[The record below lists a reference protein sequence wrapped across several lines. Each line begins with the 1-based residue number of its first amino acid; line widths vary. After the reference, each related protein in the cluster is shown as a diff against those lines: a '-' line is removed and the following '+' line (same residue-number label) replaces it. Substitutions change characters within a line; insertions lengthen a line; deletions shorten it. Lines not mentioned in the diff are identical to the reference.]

1 MTRVVRGATARPALT
16 IALCLLLAALGLVY
30 TARTLTFQTSSV
42 ELLPPDR
49 VYVQRFKHYLR
60 DFGELNDIV
69 IVIEASQIEHAES
82 FATRLA
88 DELRRPPLSAPRVT
102 YRVDPEAFGGRALL
116 YMTTDQLADLRDKV
130 TAHRTFLEAYAA
142 EPTLAQLVAGVDHEI
157 ARRFAGRFIDLGL
170 DDQPA
175 RLDPGF
181 VNALLTAIDERLES
195 TAPRP
200 SPWREL
206 FSGEREQRAGYFLSR
221 DKKLLFML
229 VEARREAGNF
239 VDNREVIA
247 AIRGTIAR
255 LRAEYP
261 GVDAGVTGTPALGND
276 EMLTAF
282 HDSAVA
288 TTLASILTLAS
299 VVWLFKRV
307 TKPLVMFAVLL
318 LSLAW
323 SLGIVTLTI
332 GHLTVFSV
340 MFMSL
345 FVGLGIDYGIYFLFR
360 YEEEKAF
367 GRTIHAAAEVTA
379 RRAGPGI
386 LFAALSAAG
395 TFGVLTLTEFRG
407 IVEFGFIAGM
417 SILMAFVAMM
427 TLFPAVLVILDRRT
441 SPRVV
446 LPAATSGG
454 GRRPGVRTL
463 ERLTAYSH
471 TILVVTGVVTVLSLV
486 ALSMVR
492 FDYNRLNLQAK
503 RTESAVWE
511 LKILAS
517 GRSAFPALASA
528 DGLDDLQAKRDAF
541 MRLST
546 VSDVVSI
553 LNVVPDHQAEK
564 TVLIRGLATI
574 LGPVRVAPATDEDP
588 GPLRA
593 ALTSVRRRLDIAVR
607 EAGDETASQTL
618 ASAARRAQSLL
629 DRLQHIGPTTAR
641 RLAEIQAQFR
651 DDFMADLQ
659 RVQSNLA
666 PRPMTVADLPEE
678 VTRKFVGR
686 SGTFLMQLYPS
697 VNTWD
702 RDGVAQFVS
711 ELRSV
716 DPTVTGSPVIG
727 YEAGRMMERAYFEG
741 TLYALVLV
749 LVLAGLVLRRW
760 RTTLLAVLPMVLGT
774 LWTIGVMRPVGL
786 SFNLANVWAL
796 PLIIGAAAEYGLNV
810 VLRYQEAASDGGPG
824 LGRSTIMAVVLNGLT
839 TIAGFGSLM
848 VARHQ
853 GIFSLGLLLTIG
865 AVAGLAAALIVL
877 PPLLRRWCPAERTTT
892 AKVEV
897 RRAASLVVL
906 VSVVFAMPFT
916 VAGRAAAGEPT
927 EQVQAAVT
935 ELYRLLGPSSSG
947 SADRRQ
953 REEVAAVVLDR
964 LFDWRSMARQALQ
977 HHWDE
982 RTPPERDEFI
992 RLFADVFRHAYL
1004 ARMSLVDATKF
1015 RYLGDRIMGDKAT
1028 VDTQVTTKRGSS
1040 IAVAYLAARGAE
1052 PRWLV
1057 EDVRVEGISLIANYR
1072 TQFASIISRSSYED
1086 LVKRLRERLRE
1097 H

>member
-1 MTRVVRGATARPALT
+1 VTRFVRRAIDRPGLT
-16 IALCLLLAALGLVY
+16 IALCLLLAALGLGY

-42 ELLPPDR
+42 DLLPPDR
-49 VYVQRFKHYLR
+49 IYVQRFKHYLR

-69 IVIEASQIEHAES
+69 IVIQASQIEHAQT
-82 FATRLA
+82 FAARLA
-88 DELRRPPLSAPRVT
+88 DEIRRPPLSAPRVT

-116 YMTTDQLADLRDKV
+116 YMSMDQLADLRDKV
-130 TAHRTFLEAYAA
+130 ASHRSFLEAYAA
-142 EPTLAQLVAGVDHEI
+142 KPTLAQLVAGVDHEI

-170 DDQPA
+170 DDEPA

-181 VNALLTAIDERLES
+181 VDALLTAIDERLENA
-195 TAPRP
+195 APGQ

-206 FSGEREQRAGYFLSR
+206 FSAEREERSGYFLSR

-239 VDNREVIA
+239 ADNREVIA
-247 AIRGTIAR
+247 TLRGMIAS

-288 TTLASILTLAS
+288 TTLASILTLAA
-299 VVWLFKRV
+299 VMLLFRRV

-318 LSLAW
+318 VSLAW
-323 SLGIVTLTI
+323 SLGLVTLTI

-367 GRTIHAAAEVTA
+367 GRTVRAAAEVTA
-379 RRAGPGI
+379 ARAGPGI

-395 TFGVLTLTEFRG
+395 TFGVLTLTDFRG
-407 IVEFGFIAGM
+407 IVEFGFIAGL

-441 SPRVV
+441 WPRVV
-446 LPAATSGG
+446 VPASATAAA
-454 GRRPGVRTL
+454 RRPSVRAL
-463 ERLTAYSH
+463 EWLTSYSR
-471 TILVVTGVVTVLSLV
+471 TILLVSGVATALSLL
-486 ALSMVR
+486 ALPMVR

-503 RTESAVWE
+503 GTESANWE

-528 DGLDDLQAKRDAF
+528 ESVDNLQAKRDAF
-541 MRLST
+541 ARLST

-553 LNVVPDHQAEK
+553 LNVVPDRQAEK
-564 TVLIRGLATI
+564 IDLIRRLATI
-574 LGPVRVAPATDEDP
+574 LAPVRVAPATDEDP
-588 GPLRA
+588 RQLRG
-593 ALTSVRRRLDIAVR
+593 ALTSLQRRLDIAVR
-607 EAGDETASQTL
+607 ETDTESAAQTL
-618 ASAARRAQSLL
+618 ASAARRAHSLL
-629 DRLQHIGPTTAR
+629 DRLRHVDATAAR
-641 RLAEIQAQFR
+641 RLAEVQAQFR
-651 DDFMADLQ
+651 DDFVTKLQ
-659 RVQSNLA
+659 RVQRNLA

-686 SGTFLMQLYPS
+686 SGALLMQLYPS

-702 RDGVAQFVS
+702 REGVAQFVS

-741 TLYALVLV
+741 TLGALVLV
-749 LVLAGLVLRRW
+749 LVLAAVVLRRW
-760 RTTLLAVLPMVLGT
+760 RTTLLAVLPMILGT
-774 LWTIGVMRPVGL
+774 LWTIGVMRPAGL

-810 VLRYQEAASDGGPG
+810 VLRYQEAANDGGPG
-824 LGRSTIMAVVLNGLT
+824 LGRSTIMAVLLNGLT
-839 TIAGFGSLM
+839 TMAGFGSLM

-853 GIFSLGLLLTIG
+853 GIFSLGLLLTLG
-865 AVAGLAAALIVL
+865 AVAGLAAALVVL
-877 PPLLRRWCPAERTTT
+877 PALLRRWSPAERTTT
-892 AKVEV
+892 ARVGI
-897 RRAASLVVL
+897 RRAASLVIL
-906 VSVVFAMPFT
+906 MSVVSAFPFAVP
-916 VAGRAAAGEPT
+916 GPAAAGEPT
-927 EQVQAAVT
+927 EQVQATVN
-935 ELYRLLGPSSSG
+935 ELYRLLGPGAG
-947 SADRRQ
+947 SAADRRQ
-953 REEVAAVVLDR
+953 REEAAGVVLDR
-964 LFDWRSMARQALQ
+964 LFDWRTMARQALQ
-977 HHWDE
+977 HHWEE
-982 RTPPERDEFI
+982 RTPPERDEFT
-992 RLFADVFRHAYL
+992 RLFADIFRQAYL
-1004 ARMSLVDATKF
+1004 ARMSLVDATRF
-1015 RYLGDRIMGDKAT
+1015 RYLGDRVTDDKAT
-1028 VDTQVTTKRGSS
+1028 VDTQVTTRRGST
-1040 IAVAYLAARGAE
+1040 IAVAYLTARGAE
-1052 PRWLV
+1052 PRWRV
-1057 EDVRVEGISLIANYR
+1057 EDVRVEGISLVANYR
-1072 TQFASIISRSSYED
+1072 TQFATIIARSSYED